1 MGGST
6 EKRSS
11 KKGSNPCL
19 RVSKTDSIEKAHNK
33 TKSAPRGQQHRL
45 HLKRGQHTATE
56 TSLEVT
62 TNDLTNEG
70 TQKGSRMKPKEENSK
85 TEGQK
90 AKPMQKLKKTSPYS
104 HLPWPYETKPSKTP

>member
-1 MGGST
+1 MGT
-6 EKRSS
+6 EKRSPKRDQICASGSAKPTLS
-11 KKGSNPCL
+11 KK
-19 RVSKTDSIEKAHNK
+19 RTTRTE
-33 TKSAPRGQQHRL
+33 SAPRGQQHRL

-70 TQKGSRMKPKEENSK
+70 TQKGSRMKPKVENSK

-90 AKPMQKLKKTSPYS
+90 VKPMQNSRKNLTI
-104 HLPWPYETKPSKTP
+104 